1 MPAFNYRAMD
11 NAGVLQH
18 GEIISGS
25 RLSALETL
33 NRRGLIP
40 IEIRAADASVH
51 KRMPKGMWIGV
62 ARALTAR
69 TRMSGRE
76 LLSLTES
83 LAALLRA
90 GLTVDRA
97 LQVCGAFMS
106 ASTAGA
112 SVESL
117 LTAVRSGKTLQGAF
131 AARPER
137 LPPYYLS
144 MIEAG
149 EVGGSLP
156 EALKELAQLMRRQFE
171 VRERVRSAL
180 FYPAILAV
188 MVLTTLVLLL
198 TFVLPRFQLMF
209 AEADTPIPTA
219 TRVAL
224 AIGWFVAHY
233 GWLVALAG
241 SAALALGVAWL
252 RTTSGRLRFDRWSLV
267 SRWTAQLPAALN
279 TARLLRTVST
289 LSRNGLS
296 LPAALKVA
304 RGTLVNRWLF
314 KVMEDAIRDV
324 QAGEPLS
331 SALARA
337 GVFPPVAV
345 QLARVGEETGQLHE
359 MLQSAAAALEADS
372 QLRLERLLT
381 MIVPAAIILM
391 GLVVA
396 ALISSVFIGLLSIN
410 NLAS

>member
-51 KRMPKGMWIGV
+51 KRMPKGTWMGV

-241 SAALALGVAWL
+241 SAALALAVAWL

-289 LSRNGLS
+289 LTRNGLS

>member
-51 KRMPKGMWIGV
+51 KRMPKGMWMGV

>member
-241 SAALALGVAWL
+241 SAALALAVAWL

-289 LSRNGLS
+289 LTRNGLS

>member
-51 KRMPKGMWIGV
+51 KRMPKGMWMGV

-241 SAALALGVAWL
+241 SAALALAVAWL

-289 LSRNGLS
+289 LTRNGLS

>member
-51 KRMPKGMWIGV
+51 KRMPKGMWMGV

-289 LSRNGLS
+289 LTRNGLS

>member
-1 MPAFNYRAMD
+1 MD

-51 KRMPKGMWIGV
+51 KRMPKGMWMGV

-241 SAALALGVAWL
+241 SAALALAVAWL

-289 LSRNGLS
+289 LTRNGLS

>member
-83 LAALLRA
+83 LAALLGA

-106 ASTAGA
+106 TSTAGA

-188 MVLTTLVLLL
+188 MVLTTLMLLL